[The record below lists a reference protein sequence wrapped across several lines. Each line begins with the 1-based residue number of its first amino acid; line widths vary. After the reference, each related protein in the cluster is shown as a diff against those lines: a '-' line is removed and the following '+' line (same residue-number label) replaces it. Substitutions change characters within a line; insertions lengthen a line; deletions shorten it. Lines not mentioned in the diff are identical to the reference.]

1 MTALAI
7 STGLQNLQINKPNT
21 VKNETVAC
29 LPGMTGRTPIYLDY
43 NASTPLAPSVID
55 AMRPFLESGYG
66 NPSSGHWASFSA
78 KEALELSRVQVAQ
91 LLGCESEE
99 IIFTSGGTE
108 ANNMALKGAWF
119 NRSRK
124 GNHIITSAIEHDA
137 IRTPLRFLRSIGAKT
152 TVLPVDQFGQ
162 VNPDDVRKAMR
173 EETCLITIM
182 HANNEVG
189 TVQPIEEIALIAKE
203 HEVLFHTDAAQ
214 SIGKIETRLSKL
226 GVDMLSIAAH
236 KIYGPK
242 GVGALYVRKGL
253 KLEPHNHGAGH
264 ESGRRAGT
272 ESALLAAGLG
282 AACVLAE
289 KKPYTTVRALRDY
302 FWTLLQ
308 DRFGDNVK
316 LNGHPKHSVP
326 NTLNVSFVNRVGAEI
341 LEQLGGV
348 AAATG
353 SACHAGCVDMSPVL
367 IAMRTPIHV
376 GMGAI
381 RFSLGHGN
389 TYSEIETV
397 VERLAKIV

>member
-1 MTALAI
+1 MTALANSI
-7 STGLQNLQINKPNT
+7 GLQFAQNMKPHIVNNNNVALSSGVT
-21 VKNETVAC
+21 ETA
-29 LPGMTGRTPIYLDY
+29 PIYLDH

-66 NPSSGHWASFSA
+66 NPSSGHWAAFGA
-78 KEALELSRVQVAQ
+78 KDALERSRAQVAG
-91 LLGCESEE
+91 LLGCESGE

-137 IRTPLRFLRSIGAKT
+137 IRTPLRFLRSLGAKT
-152 TVLPVDQFGQ
+152 TVLPVDRFGRI
-162 VNPDDVRKAMR
+162 NLDDVRKAIR

-189 TVQPIEEIALIAKE
+189 TVQPVEEISLIAKE

-214 SIGKIETRLSKL
+214 SVGKIETKLQKL
-226 GVDMLSIAAH
+226 GADMLSIAAH
-236 KIYGPK
+236 KMYGPK
-242 GVGALYVRKGL
+242 GIGALYVGKGI

-282 AACVLAE
+282 AACALVE
-289 KKPYTTVRALRDY
+289 KKPYTDVQALRDH
-302 FWTLLQ
+302 FWRLLQ
-308 DRFGDNVK
+308 ERFGDKIV
-316 LNGHPKHSVP
+316 LNGHLQHSVP

-389 TYSEIETV
+389 TYLEIETV
-397 VERLAKIV
+397 VERLAKII

>member
-1 MTALAI
+1 MIALANSI
-7 STGLQNLQINKPNT
+7 DWQPLQNIKLHKMNNNNVALSSGVT
-21 VKNETVAC
+21 ETA
-29 LPGMTGRTPIYLDY
+29 PIYLDH

-55 AMRPFLESGYG
+55 AMRPFLEAGYG
-66 NPSSGHWASFSA
+66 NPSSGHWAASGA
-78 KEALELSRVQVAQ
+78 KDALDRSRAQ
-91 LLGCESEE
+91 IARLLGCESEE

-137 IRTPLRFLRSIGAKT
+137 IRTPLRFLRSLGATT
-152 TVLPVDQFGQ
+152 TVLPVDQFGRI
-162 VNPDDVRKAMR
+162 NPDDVRKAIR

-189 TVQPIEEIALIAKE
+189 TVQPIEEISLIARE
-203 HEVLFHTDAAQ
+203 HGVLFHTDAAQ
-214 SIGKIETRLSKL
+214 STGKIETKLSRL
-226 GVDMLSIAAH
+226 GADMLSIAAH
-236 KIYGPK
+236 KMYGPK
-242 GVGALYVRKGL
+242 GIGALYVRNGI

-282 AACVLAE
+282 AACALSE
-289 KKPYTTVRALRDY
+289 KNSYTDVQALRDY
-302 FWTLLQ
+302 FWSLLQ
-308 DRFGDNVK
+308 ERFGDKVM
-316 LNGHPKHSVP
+316 LNGHPRHSVP

-341 LEQLGGV
+341 LGQLDGV

-389 TYSEIETV
+389 TYLEIEAV
-397 VERLAKIV
+397 VERLAKII